1 LGRSRR
7 SVRFHDRAGKIVAID
22 LAADIARL
30 QELEL
35 TMLDD

>member
-1 LGRSRR
+1 
-7 SVRFHDRAGKIVAID
+7 VFAFKIVRGQDRRLD
-22 LAADIARL
+22 LVADIARL

>member
-1 LGRSRR
+1 VFAFKI
-7 SVRFHDRAGKIVAID
+7 VRGKIVAID
-22 LAADIARL
+22 LVADIARL